1 VVEKKIEQ
9 KRHHYLPRCYLK
21 NFTFDSDKKFLC
33 TYQYKGKIIK
43 TSISDIAVKKN
54 LYTFIDKRTKQKT
67 TIIEKMFAEI
77 ENAACPVLRKVIKER
92 DIKLNNNE
100 KAFLSQFI
108 ALLTTRTPAFDL
120 WQRNM
125 EIEFMKKYVQKIA
138 ENHNALKQNFEKA
151 GIKIKDNKNFED
163 MRKSILEF
171 DKHFKAEIRGGK
183 SYFFQRAIELACNHL
198 APIIFYKKWHLLI
211 NNTSR
216 VFITSDN
223 PVTLQRS
230 KGLPWQFNSGFAG
243 GVIILTLSP
252 NICLLLR
259 NSPLKEQIIS
269 VNRAQVEKI
278 NHSVML
284 FAEKYIY
291 ANLKSKNIKQAY
303 DNIPENYFRKPIVKT
318 FGPYIMFTSPPLDE
332 EVIIE

>member
-1 VVEKKIEQ
+1 VVEKKMEQ
-9 KRHHYLPRCYLK
+9 KRHHYIPRCYLK
-21 NFTFDSDKKFLC
+21 NFTFDSNKKFLYA
-33 TYQYKGKIIK
+33 YQYKGKIIK

-54 LYTFIDKRTKQKT
+54 LYTFLDKRTKQKT

-77 ENAACPVLRKVIKER
+77 ENAVCPVLRKIIKEQ
-92 DIKLNNNE
+92 DIKLNDNE
-100 KAFLSQFI
+100 KAFLSQFV
-108 ALLTTRTPAFDL
+108 ALLATRTPAFDL
-120 WQRNM
+120 WQRNL
-125 EIEFMKKYVQKIA
+125 EIEVMKKICQEIA
-138 ENHNALKQNFEKA
+138 KNPNALKQNFENA
-151 GIKIKDNKNFED
+151 GIKIKDNKDFEE

-171 DKHFKAEIRGGK
+171 DKHFKVEIEGGK

-211 NNTSR
+211 NHTSR
-216 VFITSDN
+216 AFITSDN
-223 PVTLQRS
+223 PVTFQRS
-230 KGLPWQFNSGFAG
+230 KGVPWPFNSGFAG

-259 NSPLKEQIIS
+259 NISLKEQIIS

-278 NHSVML
+278 NRSVML

-291 ANLKSKNIKQAY
+291 ANLKSKDIKQAY

-318 FGPYIMFTSPPLDE
+318 FSPYIIFTNPPLDE